1 MKKYGVL
8 GRVWGNIVTTLGL
21 SLAILI
27 LREIKHKSFSLEN
40 RFGVLLKDFGNIL
53 LAAGILVTAL
63 QLMYWYYCVEVQK
76 ISFGCTRKKSFLD
89 MQKVK
94 LLSTAAIIGI
104 NILFNLQQLSLKYWE
119 TLIWIAGIFL
129 IAQSLGEV
137 TAVFQTRHTWLS
149 TIVLTITSA
158 ILGFAVGYG
167 VLYVINGNKGETSFS
182 LQSFVQAPFFYGSIF
197 IVGIL
202 CMIGISWRLWRKAEV
217 HI

>member
-21 SLAILI
+21 SLTILI

-53 LAAGILVTAL
+53 LAAGILVAAL

-149 TIVLTITSA
+149 TIILTITSA

>member
-63 QLMYWYYCVEVQK
+63 QLMYWYYCVETQK

-104 NILFNLQQLSLKYWE
+104 NVLFNLQQLSLKYWE

-149 TIVLTITSA
+149 TIILTITSA

-202 CMIGISWRLWRKAEV
+202 CMTGISWRLWRKAEV